1 MISEFS
7 EKEKLSNSEK
17 VTMEDSWAGL
27 HEFPRPC
34 EESFGLD
41 SSNSSEFLDI
51 LDNFE
56 EKQIAKGSF
65 SSQQG
70 CLLAK
75 GKL

>member
-1 MISEFS
+1 MCGGIVISEFS
-7 EKEKLSNSEK
+7 QKKKLNNNEK
-17 VTMEDSWAGL
+17 VAKENLWAGL

-56 EKQIAKGSF
+56 EKQIGKG
-65 SSQQG
+65 
-70 CLLAK
+70 
-75 GKL
+75 